1 MDLVALLSRHEGKNL
16 EFKTDLSSP
25 ESVLRSIVAFANT
38 SGGIL
43 LVGVEDRTR
52 KVAGVKDVLT
62 EEARLANLIADC
74 IAPRLMASLEVLP
87 WRKVQVLALEIP
99 PSPNRPHYVA
109 KLGLEAGAYIRVGSS
124 NRRAD
129 PAHRPGDAA
138 LPIGA
143 VVR

>member
-16 EFKTDLSSP
+16 EFKRDLSSP

-74 IAPRLMASLEVLP
+74 IAPKLMASLEVLP
-87 WRKVQVLALEIP
+87 WRKVQVLAVEIP